1 MAVRRNSSRFT
12 SYLLMLNLAKEEI
25 LILHIHHQLWG
36 AQNIAKK
43 CHTPQIAHVIPLS
56 LHNLQAQKPVVRQ
69 RKWRNAVPWMSKAYS
84 YCLLSSA
91 MSEVLLACIRRKQA
105 NTEQSKAWQS
115 LYTFTRERLVIHTYL
130 NTRRNPQTNKTS
142 VYHQPQHLW
151 RNHDAAVY
159 QAVLLKSQFFCWGE
173 FNNKQVEWF
182 GLSSKLYH
190 HAKGKVKL
198 QKSFCVAILFP
209 VSLFFDMKS
218 MKTKLFTHFWSD
230 QSHIAG

>member
-1 MAVRRNSSRFT
+1 MKECCTLNVQSIQLLFVIFSHVRSFACM
-12 SYLLMLNLAKEEI
+12 YQKKAGKYGAKQG
-25 LILHIHHQLWG
+25 L
-36 AQNIAKK
+36 
-43 CHTPQIAHVIPLS
+43 TV
-56 LHNLQAQKPVVRQ
+56 
-69 RKWRNAVPWMSKAYS
+69 
-84 YCLLSSA
+84 
-91 MSEVLLACIRRKQA
+91 
-105 NTEQSKAWQS
+105 
-115 LYTFTRERLVIHTYL
+115 LYTFTRERPVIHTYL

-151 RNHDAAVY
+151 RNHNAAVY

>member
-1 MAVRRNSSRFT
+1 MLYLECPKHIAIVCYLQPCQKFCLHVSEESR
-12 SYLLMLNLAKEEI
+12 
-25 LILHIHHQLWG
+25 
-36 AQNIAKK
+36 
-43 CHTPQIAHVIPLS
+43 QI
-56 LHNLQAQKPVVRQ
+56 R
-69 RKWRNAVPWMSKAYS
+69 SKARLDSFVHIY
-84 YCLLSSA
+84 
-91 MSEVLLACIRRKQA
+91 KG
-105 NTEQSKAWQS
+105 KAGHS
-115 LYTFTRERLVIHTYL
+115 HIPEHKKKS
-130 NTRRNPQTNKTS
+130 TNKTS

-151 RNHDAAVY
+151 RNHNAAVY

-209 VSLFFDMKS
+209 ISLFFDMKS
-218 MKTKLFTHFWSD
+218 MKTKLFTHFRSD